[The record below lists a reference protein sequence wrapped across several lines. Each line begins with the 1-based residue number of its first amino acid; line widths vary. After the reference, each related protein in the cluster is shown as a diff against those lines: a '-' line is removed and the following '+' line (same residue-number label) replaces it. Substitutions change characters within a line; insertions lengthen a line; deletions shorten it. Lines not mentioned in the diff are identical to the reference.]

1 MPYPFRSRPVTRSD
15 RWDRCPAACG
25 QPSDSTQQLCKLSTT
40 ALHRSSLPARCC
52 PLPARSLH
60 SSDLMC
66 TADQGVRVGG
76 CRHCIVKPNTALSIT
91 RSGLSMRKPLSEVV
105 LTGEPAGLS
114 AAGRSPARRCSS
126 SPRSMS
132 LCWSALESEDAKH
145 ISGCGL
151 TSSLRLWP
159 RRRLYVPPAS
169 VNWSMDT
176 YVVVDVASWRVA

>member
-1 MPYPFRSRPVTRSD
+1 MQYPFRTRPVTRSD
-15 RWDRCPAACG
+15 RRNRCPAACG
-25 QPSDSTQQLCKLSTT
+25 QPSDSTQRPCKLSTT

-52 PLPARSLH
+52 PLPARSPH
-60 SSDLMC
+60 SHDHMC
-66 TADQGVRVGG
+66 TADQGVRIGG

-132 LCWSALESEDAKH
+132 LCWTALESEHAKH
-145 ISGCGL
+145 IFSRAL
-151 TSSLRLWP
+151 TSPTRLWP
-159 RRRLYVPPAS
+159 RRRLYVRPAS
-169 VNWSMDT
+169 VKRSRQK
-176 YVVVDVASWRVA
+176 VDRAEGPAL

>member
-15 RWDRCPAACG
+15 RRDRCPAACG
-25 QPSDSTQQLCKLSTT
+25 EPSDSTQRPCKLSTT

-52 PLPARSLH
+52 PLPARSPH
-60 SSDLMC
+60 SSDHMC

-114 AAGRSPARRCSS
+114 VAGRSPARRCSS

-132 LCWSALESEDAKH
+132 LCWTALESEDAKH
-145 ISGCGL
+145 IFRCGL

-159 RRRLYVPPAS
+159 RRRLYVRPAS
-169 VNWSMDT
+169 VKCLGHKLVTMSRP
-176 YVVVDVASWRVA
+176 AL